1 MPIRILLFFRAGIQ
15 PLPRPGTTDHKE
27 LAPSSKVERNFKETG
42 EMANKHIGALVWA
55 QGLMGTSVLC
65 CVIANISTYEFCDFT
80 LQKVQAGYG
89 LCVPMEGGAHPSN
102 KYTAWEQ
109 MPRCCSHSHPQ
120 PAQQHV
126 GSRMLCPSSSAPL
139 SLHIPAVWKED
150 SGTYPHLHGETS
162 LPLQADFRSHHYSGG
177 KSWMQSQEPACQSP
191 LKGRIA
197 GWMSQL
203 CSTQESL
210 IFLWEW
216 SA

>member
-1 MPIRILLFFRAGIQ
+1 MST
-15 PLPRPGTTDHKE
+15 GTCGNIS
-27 LAPSSKVERNFKETG
+27 A
-42 EMANKHIGALVWA
+42 
-55 QGLMGTSVLC
+55 VLC
-65 CVIANISTYEFCDFT
+65 YLQT
-80 LQKVQAGYG
+80 LALMYLVTSHSKRCRLDMGYVSPWRVVLTPATSWVQ
-89 LCVPMEGGAHPSN
+89 MS
-102 KYTAWEQ
+102 W
-109 MPRCCSHSHPQ
+109 CCSHSHHLQ

-126 GSRMLCPSSSAPL
+126 GSWVLCPSSSAPL

-162 LPLQADFRSHHYSGG
+162 LPLQADFRSHYYSGG

-203 CSTQESL
+203 SAPLRKVSYS
-210 IFLWEW
+210 WEW